1 MKIVSR
7 LEGDGADLFT
17 AAAKVLGSEGKAR
30 AAYRM
35 AINQAGRDA
44 RVATIRALSKQ
55 VGMTRKAIIAHGG
68 ITEIK
73 ASSKSL
79 EWTMKSSGRPLPLK
93 LFGAKQF
100 RFGVRA
106 RPWGRSQRFP
116 GAFIFAGT
124 WRSGQPVHGGH
135 VLHRAG
141 KKIRLDDGIGLADWD
156 GRKFQPY
163 QIMYG
168 PAIPAEM
175 VRDESAKA
183 FDRAAAKL
191 PVHVERIVSKMTKG
205 VIR

>member
-7 LEGDGADLFT
+7 IEGEGADLFA
-17 AAAKVLGSEGKAR
+17 AAAKVLGSESKAS

-55 VGMTRKAIIAHGG
+55 VGMTRKDIIAHGG

-106 RPWGRSQRFP
+106 RPWGKAQRFP

-124 WRSGQPVHGGH
+124 WRSRQPVKDGH
-135 VLHRAG
+135 VLHRVGA
-141 KKIRLDDGIGLADWD
+141 KITTDDGD
-156 GRKFQPY
+156 KFQPY
-163 QIMYG
+163 SIMYG
-168 PAIPAEM
+168 PAIPVEM
-175 VRDESAKA
+175 VKDESAKA
-183 FDRAAAKL
+183 FEEAAAKL
-191 PVHVERIVSKMTKG
+191 PMHVEKIIAKMTEG
-205 VIR
+205 VIG